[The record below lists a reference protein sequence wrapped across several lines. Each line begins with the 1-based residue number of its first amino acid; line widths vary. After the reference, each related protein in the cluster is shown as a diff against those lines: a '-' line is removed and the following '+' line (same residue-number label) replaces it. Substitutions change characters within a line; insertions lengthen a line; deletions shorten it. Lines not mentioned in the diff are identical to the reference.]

1 MKGIRE
7 ATNDFQEVKLL
18 VDRAPEV
25 ICKVLDSEDLT
36 CDKCIDEI
44 NWKSCKHFG
53 ARVWFEKDGRKKK
66 NKNMLEEMYVSQLSE
81 FRQTVIAPMLAN
93 YVTKTPN
100 LQTDDQVRIFLT
112 CAPTHICFK
121 LPNDENFMVKK
132 GDLKFYENNQ
142 HIEIN
147 CIPIMPFRSH
157 SVTNVY
163 ETKKHFMKCLALIF
177 ENFQNKRLEIHTY
190 LGSSNINVR
199 CYLQALMEFDVTH
212 DQETSNWTYYD
223 YFHTINISDDETV
236 FERDVEKRLEKN
248 SGYHLLP
255 SLPHSFKFPDSL
267 KEKKTYRKMLEEKGL
282 EISNLQSKLSEKE
295 SEISSLQS
303 KAAKILEE
311 E

>member
-1 MKGIRE
+1 MSPQLPYKHSCQDNIDLYFGFGLFVKGIRE

-36 CDKCIDEI
+36 CDKCIDEF
-44 NWKSCKHFG
+44 NWKFCKHLG
-53 ARVWFEKDGRKKK
+53 ARAWFDKHGKMK
-66 NKNMLEEMYVSQLSE
+66 KNMLETMYVSQLRE
-81 FRQTVIAPMLAN
+81 FRQTVIAPMLAT

-112 CAPTHICFK
+112 CTPKNTCFK
-121 LPNDENFMVKK
+121 LPNDENYMMGQKE
-132 GDLKFYENNQ
+132 LKIYEKNQ

-157 SVTNVY
+157 SLTNVY
-163 ETKKHFMKCLALIF
+163 GAKEHFFKCLELIF

-190 LGSSNINVR
+190 IGSSNINVR
-199 CYLQALMEFDVTH
+199 SYLQALMEFDVAH
-212 DQETSNWTYYD
+212 LQETSNWTYFD
-223 YFHTINISDDETV
+223 YFYTTNTSDDEAVATG
-236 FERDVEKRLEKN
+236 DTKKRLEKN

-267 KEKKTYRKMLEEKGL
+267 KEKP
-282 EISNLQSKLSEKE
+282 S
-295 SEISSLQS
+295 
-303 KAAKILEE
+303 
-311 E
+311 